1 MPTSL
6 LHSLAPIVCDETR
19 SDQVLISS
27 ETVPANTE
35 TRIPVDSSVKKLMFE
50 ITGPNIDYVTIFTPT
65 GTVTEDLE
73 NVKVDFENLR
83 YYVFT
88 NVSVGDWRI
97 LIQGDNDHE
106 YRVTASALAAINFE
120 YSFESDQISGW
131 LRKTNSKKKQIESPG
146 LGNDPEIREK
156 QIIS

>member
-1 MPTSL
+1 
-6 LHSLAPIVCDETR
+6 
-19 SDQVLISS
+19 
-27 ETVPANTE
+27 
-35 TRIPVDSSVKKLMFE
+35 MFE